1 MSTKKTLEEI
11 LKTIIDLENKG
22 QKTVPVS
29 NLKNYIAS
37 FDGDNID
44 SNARHIFESELER
57 WKANNAIGI
66 EMFKSVIE
74 AGLNALKSAMIIN
87 GGASVALLAFMG
99 ALLSASTFDGQ
110 ADLVKNVGI
119 ALLVFMFSTGF
130 AGVGFI
136 LGVHCY
142 CKVIGLEN
150 STHKIQYLPLE
161 DYTSFQKSVEEAQDK
176 ETGELNLEDYEKKRK
191 KELLKSLTKAYS
203 EE

>member
-130 AGVGFI
+130 AGVGFG
-136 LGVHCY
+136 LGDVTLTDFTR
-142 CKVIGLEN
+142 KVV
-150 STHKIQYLPLE
+150 
-161 DYTSFQKSVEEAQDK
+161 VEHV
-176 ETGELNLEDYEKKRK
+176 LH
-191 KELLKSLTKAYS
+191 
-203 EE
+203 